1 MELRTSN
8 RIAWVD
14 VAKGVGIF
22 LIVLGHAL
30 QTGFIRQVIFSF
42 HVPFFFFLA
51 GLTYKREANI
61 FQFLKKKV
69 KGLLIPYW
77 IWGTISIVVFLVVGH
92 LLYMEDASMG
102 VIENLWGLLYANPRT
117 ELMLWNRPL
126 WFIPCLFASLIIVDI
141 LERTTIIRIGMGE
154 GGGVLR
160 KRLAVIILFLIIGII
175 WNRASIWILPFHLEA
190 ALGMISFVEIGI
202 MFMEFE
208 IAKKVERTSKGQK
221 FLLLVICTVLGV
233 FSVQ

>member
-14 VAKGVGIF
+14 VAKGMGIF

-77 IWGTISIVVFLVVGH
+77 IWGTISIVVFLVAGH
-92 LLYMEDASMG
+92 FLHMEEASTG

-117 ELMLWNRPL
+117 ELMLWNRQL

-141 LERTTIIRIGMGE
+141 LERTTIMRIGGR
-154 GGGVLR
+154 GR

-175 WNRASIWILPFHLEA
+175 WNRASIWTLPFHLEV

-208 IAKKVERTSKGQK
+208 IAKKVKRTSKGQK
-221 FLLLVICTVLGV
+221 FLLLVIQ
-233 FSVQ
+233 FREFF

>member
-8 RIAWVD
+8 RITWIY
-14 VAKGVGIF
+14 VAKGVGMF

-77 IWGTISIVVFLVVGH
+77 VWGTISIVVFLGVGCF
-92 LLYMEDASMG
+92 LRMEEASTG
-102 VIENLWGLLYANPRT
+102 VIKNIWGLLYANPRT
-117 ELMLWNRPL
+117 ELMWWNRPL

-141 LERTTIIRIGMGE
+141 LERTIIRIE
-154 GGGVLR
+154 GGYYG
-160 KRLAVIILFLIIGII
+160 
-175 WNRASIWILPFHLEA
+175 
-190 ALGMISFVEIGI
+190 
-202 MFMEFE
+202 
-208 IAKKVERTSKGQK
+208 KGLQ
-221 FLLLVICTVLGV
+221 
-233 FSVQ
+233 